1 MPVMAMRLDADDIE
15 AVAARVAELVRDQTP
30 LAAHYVD
37 AAELARVLGVDRDWV
52 YRRWRSLGGVKLG
65 TASNAPVRF
74 EVASALELARALGSS
89 APPEQRQ
96 RGRRGRPRKTPGLE
110 PGATLLRGRGR

>member
-1 MPVMAMRLDADDIE
+1 MRLDADDIE

-30 LAAHYVD
+30 VAARYVD
-37 AAELARVLGVDRDWV
+37 ASELARVLGVERDWV

-74 EVASALELARALGSS
+74 DVTRSLELARTLGTTAS
-89 APPEQRQ
+89 PEQRP
-96 RGRRGRPRKTPGLE
+96 RGRRGRPRTTPGLE
-110 PGATLLRGRGR
+110 PGASLLRGRGR

>member
-1 MPVMAMRLDADDIE
+1 MKLDADDIE

-30 LAAHYVD
+30 VAARYVD
-37 AAELARVLGVDRDWV
+37 ASELARVLGVDGDWV

-74 EVASALELARALGSS
+74 DVTRSLELARTLGTS
-89 APPEQRQ
+89 APPEQRA

-110 PGATLLRGRGR
+110 PGATLLQGRGR